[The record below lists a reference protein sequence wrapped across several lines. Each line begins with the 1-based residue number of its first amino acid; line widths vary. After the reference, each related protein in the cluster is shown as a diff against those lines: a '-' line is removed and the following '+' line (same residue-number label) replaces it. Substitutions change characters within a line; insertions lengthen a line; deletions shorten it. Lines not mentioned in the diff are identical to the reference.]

1 MEKRYGNC
9 VCHNRYSSLNAK
21 GLCPEGAKDRHK
33 KSAESKGFVIKEKE
47 NDINGSI
54 KNDSR
59 SSSCFSLLEEAVKA
73 TPIEKK
79 KAKINRVSE
88 NKKRELA
95 ILAEIKK
102 CKIDLHGK
110 ECEFCGKQGEVDLF
124 HIIGVGDK
132 KHATNPE
139 NLLLSCRFCH
149 LIWGAN
155 DFEKIIKFN
164 NFDDIMN
171 RLKALDSGKYWK
183 FRHKI
188 EKHVIMRYFE
198 TKDKTDL
205 NRLGIKFVSPL

>member
-9 VCHNRYSSLNAK
+9 VCHNRYSSLNTK
-21 GLCPEGAKDRHK
+21 GLCPEGARERNNLVAINKVFKVKDDDNEGSERRIK
-33 KSAESKGFVIKEKE
+33 FGGEDNKYEEIITPATYKS
-47 NDINGSI
+47 
-54 KNDSR
+54 
-59 SSSCFSLLEEAVKA
+59 
-73 TPIEKK
+73 K

-88 NKKRELA
+88 NKKHELS

-102 CKIDLHGK
+102 RKIGIQGK

-132 KHATNPE
+132 KHATNPD

-149 LIWGAN
+149 LVWGAN
-155 DFEKIIKFN
+155 DFEKILKFN
-164 NFDDIMN
+164 NFDDIMS
-171 RLKALDSGKYWK
+171 RLNALDSGKYWK

-188 EKHVIMRYFE
+188 EKHVIKKYFY

-205 NRLGIKFVSPL
+205 DRLGIKFVSPL

>member
-21 GLCPEGAKDRHK
+21 GLCPEGARERHK
-33 KSAESKGFVIKEKE
+33 KSAESKGFKVKEYGIDRNTKTEAIQDKE
-47 NDINGSI
+47 FSFEGNG
-54 KNDSR
+54 
-59 SSSCFSLLEEAVKA
+59 VKGE
-73 TPIEKK
+73 TTFK

-88 NKKRELA
+88 NKAKENAELA
-95 ILAEIKK
+95 RLKKAKILELGEK
-102 CKIDLHGK
+102 CEMCPRHGS
-110 ECEFCGKQGEVDLF
+110 VDLF

-132 KHATNPE
+132 THATNPK
-139 NLLLSCRFCH
+139 NLLLSCRWCH

-155 DFEKIIKFN
+155 DFEKILKFN

-171 RLKALDSGKYWK
+171 RLKDLDSGKYWK

-188 EKHVIMRYFE
+188 EKHVIEKYFE
-198 TKDKTDL
+198 TKDKTDM

>member
-1 MEKRYGNC
+1 MDKRYGYC

-21 GLCPEGAKDRHK
+21 GLCPEGVRERHK
-33 KSAESKGFVIKEKE
+33 KSAESKGFVIKE
-47 NDINGSI
+47 NDRG
-54 KNDSR
+54 
-59 SSSCFSLLEEAVKA
+59 
-73 TPIEKK
+73 IEIVTNQVDRRIQESNEQIQCEQRFNKK
-79 KAKINRVSE
+79 VKAKINRVSE
-88 NKKRELA
+88 SKVKENTELA
-95 ILAEIKK
+95 KIKK
-102 CKIDLHGK
+102 AKIEEFGEKCEMCEKHGS
-110 ECEFCGKQGEVDLF
+110 VDLF

-155 DFEKIIKFN
+155 DFEKILKFN
-164 NFDDIMN
+164 NFNDIMN

-188 EKHVIMRYFE
+188 EKHVIKKYFD

-205 NRLGIKFVSPL
+205 DRLGIKFVSPL

>member
-21 GLCPEGAKDRHK
+21 GLCPEGARERNNLV
-33 KSAESKGFVIKEKE
+33 AINKGFKVKEDDNERSEGNARIEFGGE
-47 NDINGSI
+47 N
-54 KNDSR
+54 KY
-59 SSSCFSLLEEAVKA
+59 EEIITPA
-73 TPIEKK
+73 TYKSK

-88 NKKRELA
+88 NKKHELA
-95 ILAEIKK
+95 VLAQIKK
-102 CKIDLHGK
+102 SKIAAQGSK
-110 ECEFCGKQGEVDLF
+110 CEMCEKQGEVDLF

-132 KHATNPE
+132 KHATTPE

-155 DFEKIIKFN
+155 DFEKILKFN

-171 RLKALDSGKYWK
+171 RLKSLDSGKYWK

-188 EKHVIMRYFE
+188 EKHVLKKYFD

-205 NRLGIKFVSPL
+205 DRLGIKFVSPL

>member
-47 NDINGSI
+47 NECNE
-54 KNDSR
+54 R
-59 SSSCFSLLEEAVKA
+59 SLE
-73 TPIEKK
+73 TGMPIRPIESK

-88 NKKRELA
+88 NKKHELA
-95 ILAEIKK
+95 ILAQIKK
-102 CKIDLHGK
+102 SKIAAQGSK
-110 ECEFCGKQGEVDLF
+110 CEMCEKQGEVDLF

-132 KHATNPE
+132 KHATNPD

-155 DFEKIIKFN
+155 DFEKILKLN

-188 EKHVIMRYFE
+188 EKHVLKKYFD
-198 TKDKTDL
+198 TKDKTDM

>member
-21 GLCPEGAKDRHK
+21 GLCPEGARERNNLV
-33 KSAESKGFVIKEKE
+33 AINKGFKEKE
-47 NDINGSI
+47 NECNE
-54 KNDSR
+54 R
-59 SSSCFSLLEEAVKA
+59 SYE
-73 TPIEKK
+73 TGIPIRPIESK
-79 KAKINRVSE
+79 KAKINRISE
-88 NKKRELA
+88 NKKHELA
-95 ILAEIKK
+95 FLAEIKK
-102 CKIDLHGK
+102 SKIAAQGSK
-110 ECEFCGKQGEVDLF
+110 CEMCEKQGEVDLF

-155 DFEKIIKFN
+155 DFEKILKFN

-188 EKHVIMRYFE
+188 EKHILKKYFD